1 MDVFGD
7 INGTLSVFTAL
18 VPLLGSCLSLTQGG
32 LAIILNLTDMVD
44 SSVHIEMMRRDRN
57 QIFDR
62 IQKKKAKYENAA
74 TKDETA
80 AEAYTLQEERYRS
93 RSGDVNEKRK
103 ALLQKVALGNQDGVS
118 KIHIVKSDEM
128 RSRNDSRYR
137 EAQ

>member
-1 MDVFGD
+1 
-7 INGTLSVFTAL
+7 
-18 VPLLGSCLSLTQGG
+18 
-32 LAIILNLTDMVD
+32 MVD

-103 ALLQKVALGNQDGVS
+103 ALLQKVALGNQNARPKFIS
-118 KIHIVKSDEM
+118 
-128 RSRNDSRYR
+128 
-137 EAQ
+137 